1 MELQL
6 NVMEIRILGS
16 LIEKELSTPDYYP
29 LSLNA
34 LTNACNQKSNRDPVV
49 AYNEAD
55 VQATLERLIEKQV
68 VWKSDVGRATKYEE
82 RLTHAR
88 SLVPRE
94 AAVLCV
100 LFLRGPQTLGEI
112 RSRTTRLHEFG
123 ELEQVREALGN
134 LEEWGMVR
142 CLPRMPGHKESR
154 YIHLL
159 GGEADVPEMPA
170 SPAAAPVPAIDLA
183 RIEKM
188 EQDLEK
194 LHHAIDALKVEFAA
208 FKKQFE

>member
-6 NVMEIRILGS
+6 DAMEIRVLGS
-16 LIEKELSTPDYYP
+16 LMEKELSTPDYYP

-49 AYNEAD
+49 AYSEAD

-88 SLVPRE
+88 NLVPRE

-112 RSRTTRLHEFG
+112 RSRTTRLYEFG
-123 ELEQVREALGN
+123 DLEQVREALSN

-159 GGEADVPEMPA
+159 GGEVDVPEMPA
-170 SPAAAPVPAIDLA
+170 SPAAAHVPAIDPA
-183 RIEKM
+183 RIEKI
-188 EQDLEK
+188 EQDIEK
-194 LHHAIDALKVEFAA
+194 LQNAMDALKVEFAA